1 MKTSSGLWWHTLVA
15 IISASKAR
23 HSINAIRISYMEFFG
38 SEDKT
43 FMQYDIQHEH
53 TQLLAI
59 EKVVRTFHKF
69 FETTYVIYY

>member
-1 MKTSSGLWWHTLVA
+1 MD
-15 IISASKAR
+15 
-23 HSINAIRISYMEFFG
+23 FFG

-59 EKVVRTFHKF
+59 EKVVGTFHKF